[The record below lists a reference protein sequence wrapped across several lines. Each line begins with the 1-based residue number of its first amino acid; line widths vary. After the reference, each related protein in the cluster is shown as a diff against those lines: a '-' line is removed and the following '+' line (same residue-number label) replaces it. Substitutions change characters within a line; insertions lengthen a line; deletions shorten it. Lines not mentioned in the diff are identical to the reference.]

1 MEGAPA
7 TLSPSVL
14 EWEAEEEAEEEVLE
28 EWGLLMEEQEEALE
42 EGWSLTDTTH
52 VRCVWSTPPPE

>member
-14 EWEAEEEAEEEVLE
+14 EWEAEEALEEVLE

-42 EGWSLTDTTH
+42 EG
-52 VRCVWSTPPPE
+52 